1 MNRNGEYMRKKIK
14 IYVVI
19 AALLMIFIAVV
30 IIVTVSAQKL
40 YHLSDTVAGIIVS
53 VMSTF
58 LGAILGGTFTLL
70 AVDRTISKQHD
81 IQFVNEFPEKIRMLD
96 ELLIQLKGFKL
107 KLNKEN
113 GPFLIIDRN
122 NLSDQYDLATNVDG
136 FTYFQIR
143 QAHEVV
149 SKIIEEM
156 FFSQRDRLYT
166 EDSYGAWHLI
176 DGKDETLDANLEEL
190 NILVS
195 QLINK
200 MENYRKNFIDN
211 YNKSIKVQ

>member
-1 MNRNGEYMRKKIK
+1 
-14 IYVVI
+14 
-19 AALLMIFIAVV
+19 
-30 IIVTVSAQKL
+30 
-40 YHLSDTVAGIIVS
+40 
-53 VMSTF
+53 
-58 LGAILGGTFTLL
+58 
-70 AVDRTISKQHD
+70 
-81 IQFVNEFPEKIRMLD
+81 
-96 ELLIQLKGFKL
+96 
-107 KLNKEN
+107 
-113 GPFLIIDRN
+113 
-122 NLSDQYDLATNVDG
+122 ATNVDG